1 MAQRRHHYELAF
13 ERFLRERKLPY
24 LAVDE
29 ARRAVLPD
37 AAELLVT
44 ETGARIGV
52 EPGMETGAEAGADS
66 NQSRKLKAFDFVVYG
81 KEQHLLC
88 EIKGR
93 KIAAPKRR
101 KAAPTPRSKLQSW
114 VTLDDVECLRL
125 WERLFGSGYR
135 AAFVFLYWCD
145 APPPDELFQ
154 ESFESDGRWYA
165 VRAVTL
171 GDYTGAMKPR
181 SARWNTVHIP
191 TARFQELSQPFA
203 MTEEAPGDRNGP
215 RVSLREP
222 NALARALLGP

>member
-37 AAELLVT
+37 AAELLVSQT
-44 ETGARIGV
+44 E
-52 EPGMETGAEAGADS
+52 ET
-66 NQSRKLKAFDFVVYG
+66 RKLKAFDFVVYG

-114 VTLDDVECLRL
+114 VTLEDVECLGL
-125 WERLFGSGYR
+125 WERLFGPGYR

-145 APPPDELFQ
+145 APPPDGLFQ

-171 GDYTGAMKPR
+171 GDYTGAMTPR
-181 SARWNTVHIP
+181 SAKWNTVHIP

-203 MTEEAPGDRNGP
+203 MAEIAPKADP
-215 RVSLREP
+215 PAVSLREP
-222 NALARALLGP
+222 KALAQALLGI